1 MPDTALREG
10 PDQICSE
17 LREKIVEFTTVNYSE
32 TIAVK
37 NTAYLES
44 TRKTIDVIWDCF
56 EADRAVRVLR

>member
-1 MPDTALREG
+1 MQNPV
-10 PDQICSE
+10 PE
-17 LREKIVEFTTVNYSE
+17 LIDCAFRWKAIVEFTTVNYSE

-56 EADRAVRVLR
+56 EADRAVRVIR